1 MTAWA
6 IYDSETGA
14 LERLVLNDPAE
25 LGLDLDG
32 KLVAA
37 LLQMPD
43 LSAERWNPDALAFE
57 PYTPPRRLTG
67 LQIIGL
73 YTPAQH
79 ARMRRMLFA
88 TFPAVYPD
96 GHPQAGQPHPQA
108 GELMDPEGLVQRL
121 ADATMAM
128 TGTIAVTDP
137 LHQNGTALYRALG
150 IIETDEEAARIAAGI
165 TPEEWAAG
173 VRV

>member
-14 LERLVLNDPAE
+14 LDQLVLNDPAD
-25 LGLDLDG
+25 LGLAIDG
-32 KLVAA
+32 KGVAVLA
-37 LLQMPD
+37 QMP
-43 LSAERWNPDALAFE
+43 SPTAERWNPGTLAFE

-88 TFPAVYPD
+88 TYPA
-96 GHPQAGQPHPQA
+96 GHPQA
-108 GELMDPEGLVQRL
+108 GELVDPDGLVQRL

-137 LHQNGTALYRALG
+137 MHQNGTALYRAVG
-150 IIETDEEAARIAAGI
+150 IIESDEEAARIAAGI

-173 VRV
+173 VRP

>member
-1 MTAWA
+1 MTRHGLLDADGQLVAVVMSLDGESYVSTVEVPDGYPESWRWN
-6 IYDSETGA
+6 SET
-14 LERLVLNDPAE
+14 LE
-25 LGLDLDG
+25 
-32 KLVAA
+32 
-37 LLQMPD
+37 
-43 LSAERWNPDALAFE
+43 FE

-88 TFPAVYPD
+88 TYPA
-96 GHPQAGQPHPQA
+96 GHPQA
-108 GELMDPEGLVQRL
+108 GELVDPDGLVQRL

-137 LHQNGTALYRALG
+137 MHQNGTALYRAVG
-150 IIETDEEAARIAAGI
+150 IIESDEEAARIAAGI

-173 VRV
+173 VRP